1 MIKNKTRKKNQE
13 SKVMWLCSSLK
24 IGQNKSSIGKIVV
37 LSISAV
43 LISVSS
49 SLALFKAPQTEG
61 WLWYKDPAPQP
72 LLKKPPAV
80 QSMPKPTEAKKPH
93 QQQIE
98 KLREQFEETL
108 AKAILH
114 PTLANVQ
121 ATQALQDQIMAR
133 SETFSKMWML
143 ASLLSEQGYDH
154 SSNPNNASQKIHK
167 QQQEQRLKAK
177 LKQLSRHYG
186 LFFIFKQ
193 DCPYCHQFAPLM
205 SAFAAEYGFE
215 LKGISKD
222 GGTLTGLSNVS
233 RDNGALAALNPEGIY
248 PLVLLANPKTLEV
261 IPLAR
266 GMVSE
271 SQLLENFNTIIT
283 FLESRHE

>member
-1 MIKNKTRKKNQE
+1 
-13 SKVMWLCSSLK
+13 MWLCRSLRA
-24 IGQNKSSIGKIVV
+24 GQNKSSLEKIVV
-37 LSISAV
+37 LSVSAV

-72 LLKKPPAV
+72 LAKKPPAV
-80 QSMPKPTEAKKPH
+80 QSTPKAQEAKKPETH

-98 KLREQFEETL
+98 KLREQFDETL
-108 AKAILH
+108 AKAILN

-121 ATQALQDQIMAR
+121 ATQALQDQIMER

-143 ASLLSEQGYDH
+143 ASLLSEQGYTH

-167 QQQEQRLKAK
+167 TQQEQRLKAK

-222 GGTLTGLSNVS
+222 GGTLRGLTNVS
-233 RDNGALAALNPEGIY
+233 RDNGALSALNPDGIY

-261 IPLAR
+261 IPIAR

-283 FLESRHE
+283 FLENRHE